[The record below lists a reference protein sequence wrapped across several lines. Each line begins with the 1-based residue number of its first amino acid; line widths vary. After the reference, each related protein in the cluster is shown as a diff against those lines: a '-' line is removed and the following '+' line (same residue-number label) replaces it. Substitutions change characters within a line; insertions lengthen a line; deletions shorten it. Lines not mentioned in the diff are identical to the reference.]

1 MDFTVTDQQKELI
14 EKLGVYLEESGIQPV
29 TARVQALLLIADNT
43 ELTFE
48 EIQNT
53 LGISKSSTSGAI
65 NMLLT
70 IKRIEYITKP
80 GDRKR
85 YFRSRIRDWQ
95 LQFKEK
101 IDGLANIAEIY
112 SEVLEQRSPETTDF
126 NQSLKELIDFLDFFK
141 IEVQGIFERWQEK
154 RQS

>member
-14 EKLGVYLEESGIQPV
+14 EKLGVYFEDSGMQPV
-29 TARVQALLLIADNT
+29 TARVQALLLIADHT

-48 EIQNT
+48 EIQNI

-70 IKRIEYITKP
+70 LKRIEYITRP

-101 IDGLANIAEIY
+101 IDGLANIAVIY
-112 SEVLEQRSPETTDF
+112 NEVLEQRNPDTTDF
-126 NQSLKELIDFLDFFK
+126 NYSLKELINFLEFFK
-141 IEVQGIFERWQEK
+141 GEVQGIFERWQEK
-154 RQS
+154 RES